1 MSMIQFISYSFIHNL
16 STILLSYLIILSRNF
31 L

>member
-1 MSMIQFISYSFIHNL
+1 MSMIQFISYFFIHQSFN
-16 STILLSYLIILSRNF
+16 YLIILSRNF